1 LAVSLDVDF
10 DGRVFSLDSVKKAAY
25 RFIDKFS
32 VDIKL
37 SENQILC
44 SLKFSQNISPEGAA
58 FLLDDFKREVLDQD
72 LRATIASETEGV
84 RNLVLAHA
92 FSRTSL
98 VTSNG

>member
-1 LAVSLDVDF
+1 MAVSLDINF
-10 DGRVFSLDSVKKAAY
+10 DDRVFSLDSVKKAAY

-32 VDIKL
+32 IDIKL
-37 SENQILC
+37 AENQIHCVLT
-44 SLKFSQNISPEGAA
+44 FSQNISPEGAA

>member
-1 LAVSLDVDF
+1 LAVSLDVNF
-10 DGRVFSLDSVKKAAY
+10 DDRVFSLDSVKKAAY

-32 VDIKL
+32 IDIKL
-37 SENQILC
+37 TENQIYCVLT
-44 SLKFSQNISPEGAA
+44 FSQNISPEGAA
-58 FLLDDFKREVLDQD
+58 FLLEDFKREVLDQD

>member
-1 LAVSLDVDF
+1 MAVSLDINF
-10 DGRVFSLDSVKKAAY
+10 DDRVFSLDSVKKAAY

-32 VDIKL
+32 IDIKL
-37 SENQILC
+37 TENQIYCVLT
-44 SLKFSQNISPEGAA
+44 FSQNISPEGAA
-58 FLLDDFKREVLDQD
+58 FLFDDFKREVLDQD
-72 LRATIASETEGV
+72 LRATIASETESV

>member
-1 LAVSLDVDF
+1 LAVSLDINF
-10 DGRVFSLDSVKKAAY
+10 DDRVFSLDSVKKAAY

-32 VDIKL
+32 IDIKL
-37 SENQILC
+37 AENQISCTLT
-44 SLKFSQNISPEGAA
+44 FSQNISPEGAS
-58 FLLDDFKREVLDQD
+58 FLLEDFKKEVLDQD